1 MAYPFIP
8 LPSLSDFIDRAI
20 SQKYGAQIET
30 IDMSGPRGQIEIKVL
45 VRKGKKGKQKLAVI
59 PDLKD
64 DDILIPHV
72 LRSLCVQ
79 LDIPPKDFGLH
90 LD

>member
-8 LPSLSDFIDRAI
+8 LPSLSEFITRVI
-20 SQKYGAQIET
+20 STEYNARVET
-30 IDMSGPRGQIEIKVL
+30 INTSGPRGDAEIKVL
-45 VRKGKKGKQKLAVI
+45 VRKGKKRKQRLAVI

-64 DDILIPHV
+64 NDILTPHV
-72 LRSLCVQ
+72 LRSMCVQ
-79 LDIPPKDFGLH
+79 LDIAPRDFGLH